1 MTLLLLSAAISSAP
15 INIEQMVAP
24 SDLENVKVVQLAS
37 NQDASQFLIFIK
49 KSVPQHLHKEHSEM
63 VYIVDGEGKMQL
75 GDKSF
80 TIKKGDFVKI
90 DENTPHGVTVTSQQ
104 PLKVLSTQTPEYFG
118 KDKHLVSEHE

>member
-49 KSVPQHLHKEHSEM
+49 KSVPLHLHKEHSEM
-63 VYIVDGEGKMQL
+63 VYIVDGEGRMQL

>member
-15 INIEQMVAP
+15 INLENMVAP
-24 SDLENVKVVQLAS
+24 TDLDNVKVVQLAS

-49 KSVPQHLHKEHSEM
+49 KSVPLHLHKEHSEM

-90 DENTPHGVTVTSQQ
+90 DENTPHGVTVTSPQ

-118 KDKHLVSEHE
+118 KDKHPVIDHD

>member
-1 MTLLLLSAAISSAP
+1 
-15 INIEQMVAP
+15 MVAP
-24 SDLENVKVVQLAS
+24 TDLENVKVVQLTS
-37 NQDASQFLIFIK
+37 NPDASQFLIFIK
-49 KSVPQHLHKEHSEM
+49 KSVPLHLHKEHSEM

-118 KDKHLVSEHE
+118 KDKHPVTAHD

>member
-15 INIEQMVAP
+15 INIEQMVVP
-24 SDLENVKVVQLAS
+24 SDLENIKVVQLAS

-49 KSVPQHLHKEHSEM
+49 KSVPLHLHKEHSEM
-63 VYIVDGEGKMQL
+63 VYIVDGEGEMQL
-75 GDKSF
+75 GEKSF

>member
-49 KSVPQHLHKEHSEM
+49 KSVPLHLHKEHSEM